1 MAAITIEEMNNVV
14 LEATVELKRLQKR
27 DENLANIVELAI
39 AALNDETATLPK
51 RTETALRF
59 LRMADAI

>member
-39 AALNDETATLPK
+39 AALNDETAALPK
-51 RTETALRF
+51 RTEAVHSGSAARS
-59 LRMADAI
+59 A